1 MRAREASPTL
11 KVMPRDRET
20 DVPRD
25 ATVLVAAPRPVDQHS
40 TGGVR
45 VHSQERDVEGVL
57 NISSDGRILFW
68 HPSATLEPCVLHCV
82 TISGVT
88 DERGTPFDDHS
99 STFVTGIF
107 SYVDLQ
113 LLAE

>member
-1 MRAREASPTL
+1 MRPRDASPTL

-45 VHSQERDVEGVL
+45 VHSKERDVEGVL
-57 NISSDGRILFW
+57 HASSDGRILFW
-68 HPSATLEPCVLHCV
+68 RPLATLDARVLHRV
-82 TISGVT
+82 TISGVC
-88 DERGTPFDDHS
+88 DERGTPFDDHT